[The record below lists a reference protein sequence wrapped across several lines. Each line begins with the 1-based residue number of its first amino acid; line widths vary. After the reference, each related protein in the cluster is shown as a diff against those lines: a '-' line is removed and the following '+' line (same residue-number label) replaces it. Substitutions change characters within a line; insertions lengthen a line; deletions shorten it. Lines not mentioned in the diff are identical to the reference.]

1 MLSMKSIGAAIFDLD
16 GTVVDSNDVWLSAE
30 KTILERNNIFIPE
43 EILAKLVLLTYEEI
57 YPEMCK
63 FGLTYDFDT
72 FVKIMDEIALSEYE
86 NNITLK
92 DDVLTY
98 INLLK
103 NLGIKTAV
111 ATSSSRSFAETVLR
125 TNDAYDVF
133 DIILTVED
141 TGVGKT
147 EPDIYYRAAK
157 ELDTPPDR
165 CVVFEDR
172 YNGIVTAKNAGMKTV
187 CVYDRYSQL
196 DFFKARNFADM
207 YIYSFA
213 DMLSEKKAS
222 LIGDDKE

>member
-1 MLSMKSIGAAIFDLD
+1 MKSIGAAIFDLD
-16 GTVVDSNDVWLSAE
+16 GTVIDSNDVWLSAE

-43 EILAKLVLLTYEEI
+43 EILVKLVLLTYEEI

-63 FGLTYDFDT
+63 FGITYDFDT
-72 FVKIMDEIALSEYE
+72 FVKTMDEIVLSEYE

-98 INLLK
+98 INLLR
-103 NLGIKTAV
+103 NMGIKTAV
-111 ATSSSRSFAETVLR
+111 ATSSSRSFTETVLR
-125 TNDAYDVF
+125 VNGVLELFDAV
-133 DIILTVED
+133 LTTED
-141 TGVGKT
+141 TGIGKN

-157 ELDTPPDR
+157 ELDTSPDR

-222 LIGDDKE
+222 LIGDEKD